1 MAAAS
6 ILSLDVPCS
15 GSSTI
20 LRSVRKTL
28 ELRLRK
34 KRRWREGGEGGEGG
48 GKGGE
53 ENEKAK

>member
-34 KRRWREGGEGGEGG
+34 KRRWREGGEGG